1 MANLK
6 SAIKANRQNQKR
18 VVKNRV
24 YRGGARTAVKKARM
38 AIEGSTANAAES
50 IQQAMQALDRAASK
64 GLIHKNNAARRKSR
78 LMLALNKS
86 KSAA

>member
-24 YRGGARTAVKKARM
+24 YRGGARTAVKKARL
-38 AIEGSTANAAES
+38 AIEGSDANAAES

-86 KSAA
+86 KTAA

>member
-24 YRGGARTAVKKARM
+24 YRGGARTAVKKARL

-86 KSAA
+86 KTAA

>member
-24 YRGGARTAVKKARM
+24 YRGGARTAVKKARL
-38 AIEGSTANAAES
+38 AIEGADANAPES
-50 IQQAMQALDRAASK
+50 IRQAMQALDRAASK

-78 LMLALNKS
+78 LVLALNKS
-86 KSAA
+86 KATA